1 LKAHGIGLGEFTYL
15 RKDLNLTTKTVAHEM
30 LEAGEIIQIS
40 IEGIEYYCKLN
51 YIEKLIRHCQTLC
64 SEFYRHSIIWLFNK
78 TPA

>member
-1 LKAHGIGLGEFTYL
+1 
-15 RKDLNLTTKTVAHEM
+15 M